1 MDDLLSEKEQLEK
14 IRAWWQEYGWYLL
27 GGVVLG
33 AAMLFGKSQYD
44 DYRANEAESA
54 GTLYEELAL
63 SINDDA
69 DAESLALLEQ
79 LRDEYPS
86 SPYTDQAGLLIAIM
100 HLQNGS
106 PRQAI
111 ESLEYAI
118 ENTNDDYLAMVA
130 RTRIARLLVSS
141 GRNDE
146 ALAILDSVEPGNFSA
161 RFSEI
166 RGDIYFAQGD
176 PENARIAYL
185 DALNGAESE
194 LVDRG
199 LIQMKIDD
207 LAPTAT
213 GVAVEAAES
222 TDESAEDAPDEGDEG

>member
-1 MDDLLSEKEQLEK
+1 MSGQVDQALSEPFDRLNQ
-14 IRAWWQEYGWYLL
+14 AS
-27 GGVVLG
+27 V
-33 AAMLFGKSQYD
+33 
-44 DYRANEAESA
+44 
-54 GTLYEELAL
+54 
-63 SINDDA
+63 
-69 DAESLALLEQ
+69 ALLEQ
-79 LRDEYPS
+79 LREDYPS
-86 SPYTDQAGLLIAIM
+86 SPYTDQAGLLMAIM

-111 ESLEYAI
+111 ESLESTI

-130 RTRIARLLVSS
+130 RVRIARLLVSS

-176 PENARIAYL
+176 AENARNAYL
-185 DALNGAESE
+185 DALNSDQSE
-194 LVDRG
+194 FVDRG

-213 GVAVEAAES
+213 GVAVEVE
-222 TDESAEDAPDEGDEG
+222 ESADDFAEDIADEGDEG

>member
-1 MDDLLSEKEQLEK
+1 MDDLLSEKEQLEQ

-33 AAMLFGKSQYD
+33 AAMLYGKFQYD
-44 DYRANEAESA
+44 DYRASASEAA
-54 GTLYEELAL
+54 GTLYDELRL
-63 SINDDA
+63 SVNDDA
-69 DAESLALLEQ
+69 DAETLALLEQ
-79 LRDEYPS
+79 LREEYPS
-86 SPYTDQAGLLIAIM
+86 SPYTDQAGLLMAVM

-111 ESLEYAI
+111 EALEYTL

-130 RTRIARLLVSS
+130 RTRIARLLVST

-146 ALAILDSVEPGNFSA
+146 ALAILDAVEPGSFSA

-166 RGDIYFAQGD
+166 RGDIYFSQGD
-176 PENARIAYL
+176 PENARTAYL
-185 DALNGAESE
+185 EALNSDQLD

-213 GVAVEAAES
+213 SVAVDSEES
-222 TDESAEDAPDEGDEG
+222 VDDSAEETPDEGDAG

>member
-14 IRAWWQEYGWYLL
+14 IREWWQEYGWYLL

-33 AAMLFGKSQYD
+33 AALLFGKSQYD

-54 GTLYEELAL
+54 GALFEELRV

-69 DAESLALLEQ
+69 DAESLSLLEQ
-79 LRDEYPS
+79 LRGEYPS
-86 SPYTDQAGLLIAIM
+86 SPYTDQAGLLMAIM
-100 HLQNGS
+100 YLQNGS

-111 ESLEYAI
+111 ESLEYTL
-118 ENTNDDYLAMVA
+118 ETTNDDYLAMVA

-146 ALAILDSVEPGNFSA
+146 ALEVLEAVEPGNFAA

-166 RGDIYFAQGD
+166 RGDIYLAQGD
-176 PENARIAYL
+176 SDSARSAYL
-185 DALNGAESE
+185 DALNGDQSE
-194 LVDRG
+194 FVDRG

-207 LAPTAT
+207 LAPSAS
-213 GVAVEAAES
+213 GVVVESE
-222 TDESAEDAPDEGDEG
+222 ESADDAVAETPEEGGGG

>member
-1 MDDLLSEKEQLEK
+1 VDDLLSEKEQLET

-44 DYRANEAESA
+44 DYRANEAETA
-54 GTLYEELAL
+54 GMLYQQLAV
-63 SINDDA
+63 SISDDA

-79 LRDEYPS
+79 LREDYPS
-86 SPYTDQAGLLIAIM
+86 SPYTDQAGLLMAIM

-111 ESLEYAI
+111 ESLESTI

-130 RTRIARLLVSS
+130 RVRIARLLVSS

-176 PENARIAYL
+176 AENARNAYL
-185 DALNGAESE
+185 DALNSDQSE
-194 LVDRG
+194 FVDRG

-213 GVAVEAAES
+213 GVAVEVE
-222 TDESAEDAPDEGDEG
+222 ESADDFAEDIADEGDEG

>member
-1 MDDLLSEKEQLEK
+1 MDDLLSEKEQLEQ
-14 IRAWWQEYGWYLL
+14 IRAWWGEYGWYLL

-44 DYRANEAESA
+44 DYRANQAEAA
-54 GTLYEELAL
+54 GALYDELVL

-79 LRDEYPS
+79 MREEYPS
-86 SPYTDQAGLLIAIM
+86 SPYTDQAGMLMAIM

-111 ESLEYAI
+111 ESLEYTI
-118 ENTNDDYLAMVA
+118 ETTNDEYLAMVA
-130 RTRIARLLVSS
+130 RTRIARLLISA

-146 ALAILDSVEPGNFSA
+146 ALALLDSVEPGNFA
-161 RFSEI
+161 GRFSEL

-176 PENARIAYL
+176 AENARIAYL
-185 DALNGAESE
+185 DALNSDQSE
-194 LVDRG
+194 FVDRG

-213 GVAVEAAES
+213 GVAVEASES
-222 TDESAEDAPDEGDEG
+222 MEPASEETSEESDEG

>member
-33 AAMLFGKSQYD
+33 AAMLYGKFQYD
-44 DYRANEAESA
+44 EYRAAQSEAA
-54 GTLYEELAL
+54 GNLYEDLRL

-79 LRDEYPS
+79 LREEYPS
-86 SPYTDQAGLLIAIM
+86 SPYTDQAGLLMAIM
-100 HLQNGS
+100 YLQNGS

-111 ESLEYAI
+111 ESLEYTL
-118 ENTNDDYLAMVA
+118 ENTDDEYLAMVA
-130 RTRIARLLVSS
+130 RTRIARLMVSS
-141 GRNDE
+141 GRYDE
-146 ALAILDSVEPGNFSA
+146 ALEVLDAVEPGNFAA

-176 PENARIAYL
+176 TDNARIAYL
-185 DALNGAESE
+185 AALNSDQVE
-194 LVDRG
+194 LVDRS

-207 LAPTAT
+207 LAPTGSDVAIELQQ
-213 GVAVEAAES
+213 GVEDPA
-222 TDESAEDAPDEGDEG
+222 DESPEGDGG